1 MPTSATS
8 STKPAAASLAS
19 AVELTKERQGLKK
32 YAVVL
37 ALFVL
42 SVITYVDRVCIS
54 AAKDP
59 ISAEM
64 HLSDTAMGLVFSAF
78 ALGYALAQIPCGWL
92 ADRLGPRLV
101 LTSVVTL
108 WSAMTALT
116 GAAWNLSSLVT
127 IRFLFGISEG
137 GAYPGGA
144 RAIVNWLPPAERGR
158 ANGILFSGSR
168 FGGAVSFP
176 LLAWMLTR
184 WHWRTSFWILGG
196 LGLVWALFWLLWFR
210 DYPEVASK
218 EDPVP
223 SQAGIG
229 LSDMFR
235 SMHMSLAMLQYFA
248 SNFTFF
254 IGLSWMLP
262 YLKRQFHLSDGDAVA
277 FAMAP
282 LLAGTLSQWIAGW
295 LVDLLYRSRYRAW
308 SRKIPAILGFGIS
321 AVGLLALTQAATPMA
336 AAVCFTLAVFGSD
349 MTVSPSWVFCADL
362 AGKNAGSISGTM
374 NMAGSL
380 GSFASANAFPLLA
393 AATGSAAAYFYCAAA
408 FNTLGVLCWLA
419 MRSPRQI
426 EPADAIAA
434 SYPVGQTR

>member
-1 MPTSATS
+1 MPTSAIS
-8 STKPAAASLAS
+8 YTKPAAASSAR
-19 AVELTKERQGLKK
+19 AVEHDEERRELKK

-37 ALFVL
+37 VLFVL

-59 ISAEM
+59 ISAEL

-78 ALGYALAQIPCGWL
+78 ALGYALAQIPFGWL

-101 LTSVVTL
+101 LTSVVIL

-116 GAAWNLSSLVT
+116 GAAWSLGSLLT
-127 IRFLFGISEG
+127 IRFLFGISEA

-144 RAIVNWLPPAERGR
+144 RAICNWLPSGERGR

-196 LGLVWALFWLLWFR
+196 FGLVWALFWLLWFR
-210 DYPEVASK
+210 DYPEATSTD
-218 EDPVP
+218 EPVP

-229 LSDMFR
+229 LSDIFK
-235 SMHMSLAMLQYFA
+235 SMHMSLAMFQYFA

-262 YLKRQFHLSDGDAVA
+262 YLKRQFHLADGQAAA

-282 LLAGTLSQWIAGW
+282 LLAGTLSLWIAGG

-308 SRKIPAILGFGIS
+308 SRKIPAIVGFGVS
-321 AVGLLALTQAATPMA
+321 CVGLLALTQAATPMA
-336 AAVCFTLAVFGSD
+336 AVVCFTLAVFGSD
-349 MTVSPSWVFCADL
+349 MTVSPSWVFCADM
-362 AGKNAGSISGTM
+362 AGKNAGSVSGAM
-374 NMAGSL
+374 NMVGNL
-380 GSFASANAFPLLA
+380 GSFVSANAFPVLA
-393 AATGSAAAYFYCAAA
+393 AATGSAAAYFYCAAVL
-408 FNTLGVLCWLA
+408 NGLGILCWVA
-419 MRSPRQI
+419 MRAEANR
-426 EPADAIAA
+426 AGGAIVA
-434 SYPVGQTR
+434 SCPVGETS